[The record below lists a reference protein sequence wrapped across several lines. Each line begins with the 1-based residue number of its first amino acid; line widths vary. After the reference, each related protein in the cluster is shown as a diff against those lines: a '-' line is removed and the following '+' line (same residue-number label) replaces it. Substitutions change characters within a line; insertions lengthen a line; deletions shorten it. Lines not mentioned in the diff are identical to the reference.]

1 MCTKTSLCQ
10 VRQGVE
16 QDQASALMKF
26 ILSSLL
32 EKDSKGAAGSRSL
45 GCTKENDT
53 EVLGRMAWNELDGQK
68 EAKNQTLQAE
78 KAEGRCPKA
87 KSKLGCQRVREE

>member
-1 MCTKTSLCQ
+1 
-10 VRQGVE
+10 
-16 QDQASALMKF
+16 
-26 ILSSLL
+26 
-32 EKDSKGAAGSRSL
+32 
-45 GCTKENDT
+45 
-53 EVLGRMAWNELDGQK
+53 MAWNELDGQK